1 MQILIIKETD
11 KDGTWFIARKKES
24 GEVVAVRRTINELE
38 TYLQENK
45 DFIKTFLKWSSYFP
59 CFVFIFAVFLL
70 GCLIGFLLSPVLG
83 KKNSC

>member
-24 GEVVAVRRTINELE
+24 DEVVAVKRTINELE

-45 DFIKTFLKWSSYFP
+45 DFIKNGVIKEEIKTIEL
-59 CFVFIFAVFLL
+59 
-70 GCLIGFLLSPVLG
+70 
-83 KKNSC
+83 

>member
-1 MQILIIKETD
+1 MQILIIKEID

-45 DFIKTFLKWSSYFP
+45 DFIKNGVIKEEIKTIEL
-59 CFVFIFAVFLL
+59 
-70 GCLIGFLLSPVLG
+70 
-83 KKNSC
+83 